1 MRRLGA
7 VVPFI
12 LVIVAVFL
20 GFAAVGGP
28 LGETA
33 YDLAQSLAHGA
44 TPDRGHALTVLIG
57 IDVVAVNGAFVIS
70 LLAGVSVPSGLPHVA
85 FALFVPLT
93 LAAAQARFFELAGDT
108 GGLADTFGGYNFA
121 AMLVLAIAA
130 AEVGVRL
137 ARRRSERRTA

>member
-7 VVPFI
+7 IVPFI
-12 LVIVAVFL
+12 IVTVAVFL

-28 LGETA
+28 LGEAAYGTA
-33 YDLAQSLAHGA
+33 ESLA
-44 TPDRGHALTVLIG
+44 RGSSVDQGDALMGRIG
-57 IDVVAVNGAFVIS
+57 MDALAIIAAFVIS
-70 LLAGVSVPSGLPHVA
+70 VLAGTSVPSGLPHVA
-85 FALFVPLT
+85 FGLSVPLT
-93 LAAAQARFFELAGDT
+93 SAAAQARFFELAGDT

-130 AEVGVRL
+130 AEAGVTI

>member
-57 IDVVAVNGAFVIS
+57 IDVVAVIGAFVIS
-70 LLAGVSVPSGLPHVA
+70 LLAGVPSGLPHVA

-108 GGLADTFGGYNFA
+108 GGLSDTFGGYNFA